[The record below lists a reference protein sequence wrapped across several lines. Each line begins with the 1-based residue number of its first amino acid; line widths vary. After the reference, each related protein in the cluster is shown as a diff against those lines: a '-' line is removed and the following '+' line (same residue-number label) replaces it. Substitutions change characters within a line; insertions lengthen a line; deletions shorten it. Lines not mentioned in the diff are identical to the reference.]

1 MNKLILILCALLT
14 LGCNRN
20 RCPEGYQSEGDA
32 CVCPDGSFETRGN
45 CRPLEA
51 NEYYGVSDSNCPCQ
65 DTMIMRVLVWNE
77 QGFDWEV
84 QRGTSWGRSTGT
96 PRLIRND
103 TILPYPYNRVMGVN
117 CDFSSAGSHIT
128 LGGFG
133 IFSDSKDTLIFYL
146 PVVPVVGPGSWE
158 NPKDTCRLVFH
169 R

>member
-1 MNKLILILCALLT
+1 
-14 LGCNRN
+14 
-20 RCPEGYQSEGDA
+20 
-32 CVCPDGSFETRGN
+32 
-45 CRPLEA
+45 
-51 NEYYGVSDSNCPCQ
+51 
-65 DTMIMRVLVWNE
+65 MIMRVLVWNE

>member
-1 MNKLILILCALLT
+1 
-14 LGCNRN
+14 
-20 RCPEGYQSEGDA
+20 
-32 CVCPDGSFETRGN
+32 
-45 CRPLEA
+45 
-51 NEYYGVSDSNCPCQ
+51 
-65 DTMIMRVLVWNE
+65 MIMRVLVWNE

-103 TILPYPYNRVMGVN
+103 TILGGMSLDCLYS
-117 CDFSSAGSHIT
+117 DIGSHFT

-133 IFSDSKDTLIFYL
+133 IFSDSKDTLIFYS
-146 PVVPVVGPGSWE
+146 PVVPAFGPGNWE